1 MAHPALESPLPAF
14 LGRTR
19 WLALA
24 VAVLATLLLAAAC
37 GDDDDSSGDSGSGDT
52 KNLSTNEK
60 WVAGICTSFSGWV
73 DDITTAEAT
82 LQKSLDSTKSASDLK
97 QKLVDFLKTG
107 QTETRNLQK
116 ELKALKAPD
125 VKDGDKINKIFVDAS
140 GQFVTLFDKTVSD
153 AQKIDDSSLSKV
165 TTDLE
170 SFETQISDSFGNLD
184 TAFGDLD
191 KYKNSELEG
200 LFQSRPECTALGN

>member
-1 MAHPALESPLPAF
+1 MPAILSRA
-14 LGRTR
+14 R
-19 WLALA
+19 WFALA
-24 VAVLATLLLAAAC
+24 IAVLAPLILAAAC
-37 GDDDDSSGDSGSGDT
+37 GGDDDSSGDSGGGDT

-73 DDITTAEAT
+73 NDITGAEAT
-82 LQKSLDSTKSASDLK
+82 LQKALDDTKSASDLK

-107 QTETRNLQK
+107 QTETKNLQK

-140 GQFVTLFDKTVSD
+140 GQFVTLFDKTVAD

-184 TAFGDLD
+184 TAFADLD
-191 KYKNSELEG
+191 KYQSTDLEN